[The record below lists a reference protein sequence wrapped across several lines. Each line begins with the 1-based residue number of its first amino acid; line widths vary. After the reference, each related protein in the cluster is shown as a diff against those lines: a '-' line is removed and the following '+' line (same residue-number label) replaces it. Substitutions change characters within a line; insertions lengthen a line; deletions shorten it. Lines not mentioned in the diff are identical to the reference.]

1 MREVAPHRE
10 GTVNIHLSLSAIARP
25 TLVLVAATA
34 MVGAVACSSEDEEP
48 EATSTATT
56 AATATTEATTAATAT
71 ATATEEATATAEAT
85 TEATG
90 EASGE
95 TVEVTGVDYA
105 FEGLPETIEAGT
117 TLTFVNGSDAEF
129 HEMVV
134 IAIPDGEERSVE
146 ELVAL
151 PPEESDAIFA
161 SVQPAL
167 VTVAMPGEPGMPIV
181 GDGTIAEAGRYAVV
195 CFIPTGA
202 DPEAVAAA
210 MQSATNEPPEL
221 EGGPPHVANG
231 MWAELTVE

>member
-1 MREVAPHRE
+1 M
-10 GTVNIHLSLSAIARP
+10 NIHLSLSAIARP
-25 TLVLVAATA
+25 ALILVAATA
-34 MVGAVACSSEDEEP
+34 MVGAVACGEDEEP
-48 EATSTATT
+48 EADATTAATTEATATT
-56 AATATTEATTAATAT
+56 AATEAATAT
-71 ATATEEATATAEAT
+71 AEATEEATATSEAT
-85 TEATG
+85 ET
-90 EASGE
+90 ASGE
-95 TVEVTGVDYA
+95 SIEVTGVDYA

-117 TLTFVNGSDAEF
+117 TLTFVNGSEGEF

-161 SVQPAL
+161 NVEPAL
-167 VTVAMPGEPGMPIV
+167 VAVAMPGEPGMPV
-181 GDGTIAEAGRYAVV
+181 LGDGTISEAGRYAVV

-210 MQSATNEPPEL
+210 MQSGGEGPPEL
-221 EGGPPHVANG
+221 EGGAPHVANG